1 MSIQTAIEGAYQLF
15 EIPNRIKRENV
26 RKDRKELNA
35 ESLQTQQK
43 MLEFIDRHNRN
54 QTLQIR
60 ELAPEVERLKETAKQ
75 NEFNRSEIARRG
87 QTGDTIA
94 VVDAALA
101 GRGRL
106 EDRLASNKL
115 TAQEQQQ
122 RAIHRALELAAVHD
136 ENITRRFIGDEPMVS
151 QYLNTAREMQA
162 ERIGLMRELAQMNQL
177 TGPERFIRTVS
188 DAVGNLAPF
197 ARDVYRT
204 FS

>member
-15 EIPNRIKRENV
+15 EIPNRIKRENA
-26 RKDRKELNA
+26 REDRKELNE

-43 MLEFIDRHNRN
+43 MLEFINRHNRN
-54 QTLQIR
+54 QNLQIR

-94 VVDAALA
+94 VVDAALE

-115 TAQEQQQ
+115 TAQEQQR
-122 RAIHRALELAAVHD
+122 RAIHRALELAALHD
-136 ENITRRFIGDEPMVS
+136 ENITRRFIGDEPMVP
-151 QYLNTAREMQA
+151 QYLNTAREMQT
-162 ERIGLMRELAQMNQL
+162 EQMGLMRELAQMNQP
-177 TGPERFIRTVS
+177 TGFERFANTVS
-188 DAVGNLAPF
+188 RAVSNIGPVALA
-197 ARDVYRT
+197 AYRT